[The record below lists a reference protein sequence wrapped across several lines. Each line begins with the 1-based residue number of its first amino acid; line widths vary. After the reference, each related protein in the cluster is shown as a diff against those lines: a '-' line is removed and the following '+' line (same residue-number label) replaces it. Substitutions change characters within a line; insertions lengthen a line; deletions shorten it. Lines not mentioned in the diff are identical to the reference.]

1 MAPAPLGAAASRPV
15 PRRGLRRAEAATY
28 VGVSAS
34 KFDNLVDDRR
44 MPSPR
49 VLDGCMVWDVRE
61 IDDAFDALPR
71 KGQPVVVA
79 TSDTSDDP
87 WSNPRA

>member
-28 VGVSAS
+28 VGVSPS
-34 KFDNLVDDRR
+34 KFDDLVDDRR
-44 MPSPR
+44 MPAPR

-71 KGQPVVVA
+71 KGQPIDVPSLPA
-79 TSDTSDDP
+79 DDP
-87 WSNPRA
+87 WSDVRT